1 MRAWLTLCLIV
12 AGAPL
17 AHAQV
22 PDELPPGHPQVD
34 DPLPPGHPQVDDQ
47 LPPGHPQVDDQL
59 PPGHPQVDDSGGD
72 PHGGGGAGI
81 PSADFSRAMASPSV
95 SHGGESDTLPAG
107 TIRVTVV
114 DETGQP
120 QAGAEVQL
128 GVMRAGGDRERT
140 PATTGADGIATYADL
155 PTGQGQAYRVNVL
168 YQGATYSSTPFQLPP
183 TRGYDVTITRLP
195 TSHDQRQLLM
205 VIGQT
210 FVELHEERLH
220 VVEEMQLSN
229 LGERTVVFPEDG
241 LMFHLP
247 EGWLAF
253 QTQPVMTDQHLTE
266 VADEGVALHGS
277 LPPGRVTLVFAY
289 DLPIAGTEM
298 HFDVAL
304 PVHAYIYRVIAD
316 APQGLSLDVEGFPRA
331 IHFEDQGRAL
341 LGTEL
346 QRQPGDPQLSHLAI
360 RLTGIPGPGP
370 LRWIALALA
379 ALFVLGGIV
388 VATRDGGAGALTP
401 ALLSQRKR
409 ELLADL
415 RALDEELEAGEI
427 GPQYRQS
434 RRDAL
439 VRRLAGLL
447 REEEKLA
454 SKNVTA
460 AAARRNGSSK
470 ESTTTSG

>member
-1 MRAWLTLCLIV
+1 MKRIVVSLCLLL
-12 AGAPL
+12 ASAPL
-17 AHAQV
+17 VRAQA
-22 PDELPPGHPQVD
+22 PDELPPGHPQLAPDELPPGHPPVEEE
-34 DPLPPGHPQVDDQ
+34 LPPGHPQVDGSGD
-47 LPPGHPQVDDQL
+47 PH
-59 PPGHPQVDDSGGD
+59 GGD
-72 PHGGGGAGI
+72 PHGGGGGSGI
-81 PSADFSRAMASPSV
+81 QTADFSRAMAPPNV
-95 SHGGESDTLPAG
+95 SRGGESDEVPAG
-107 TIRVTVV
+107 SIRVTVV
-114 DETGQP
+114 DESGAP
-120 QAGAEVQL
+120 QAGADVQL
-128 GVMRAGGDRERT
+128 GIMRAGGDRDRT
-140 PATTGADGIATYADL
+140 PMTTGADGVATYRDL

-183 TRGYDVTITRLP
+183 TRGYDVTVTRLP

-210 FVELHEERLH
+210 FVELHEGRLH

-241 LMFHLP
+241 LMFPLP

-277 LPPGRVTLVFAY
+277 LPPGRVTLMFAY
-289 DLPIAGTEM
+289 DLPISGADM
-298 HFDVAL
+298 HFDIAL
-304 PVHAYIYRVIAD
+304 PVHTYIYRVIAD

-341 LGTEL
+341 LGTEI
-346 QRQPGDPQLSHLAI
+346 QRQPGDPQLSHLSI

-370 LRWIALALA
+370 LRWIALAIA
-379 ALFVLGGIV
+379 ALFVLGGV
-388 VATRDGGAGALTP
+388 FVAARDGGAGALTP
-401 ALLSQRKR
+401 QLLAQRKR

-415 RALDEELEAGEI
+415 RALDEEYAAGEI

-439 VRRLAGLL
+439 VRSLAGLL
-447 REEEKLA
+447 REEERLT
-454 SKNVTA
+454 SKKVAGATP
-460 AAARRNGSSK
+460 RRNGSSK
-470 ESTTTSG
+470 ESTTTPG